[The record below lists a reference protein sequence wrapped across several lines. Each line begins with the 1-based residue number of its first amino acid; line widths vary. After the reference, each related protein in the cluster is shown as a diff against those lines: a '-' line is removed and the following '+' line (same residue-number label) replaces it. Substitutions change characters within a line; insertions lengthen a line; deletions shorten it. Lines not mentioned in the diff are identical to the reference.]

1 MRVGGLRHV
10 SGDKCTERVPHM
22 TILVLVSGL
31 KKHRLSNMSLDFVS
45 LVPAGDNPEAFVV
58 ISKAD
63 PNINMQ
69 EDDMG
74 DLISKDDLAPEVV
87 EYVEGL
93 ESENDTLTKAVEDKD
108 AEIEVLMADLQKA
121 EDSGLIVKSEE
132 EQFTALL
139 EKANPA
145 VRVLLQKQ
153 AADLKV
159 QTDIAKAERDTRI
172 SKEFISKAEGMPMLA
187 ENKDEFGSL
196 LRKVAEALDPEDFV
210 KFDHILKTA
219 NEQIAKGNLFAE
231 FGSGGGET
239 TISKS
244 VEAAASEIQK
254 VEPTLTREQ
263 AIAKAY
269 ETNPAL
275 LAADMTQEG

>member
-1 MRVGGLRHV
+1 
-10 SGDKCTERVPHM
+10 
-22 TILVLVSGL
+22 
-31 KKHRLSNMSLDFVS
+31 MSLDFVS

-63 PNINMQ
+63 PTNKQ

-93 ESENDTLTKAVEDKD
+93 ESENDTLTKSVEAKD
-108 AEIEVLMADLQKA
+108 AEIETLKADLKKA

-132 EQFTALL
+132 EQFEALL
-139 EKANPA
+139 EKADPA
-145 VRVLLQKQ
+145 VRVLLKKQ
-153 AADLKV
+153 ADDLAAAQK
-159 QTDIAKAERDTRI
+159 IAKEERDERI
-172 SKEFISKAEGMPMLA
+172 SKEFISKAQAMPMLA
-187 ENKDEFGSL
+187 EDKTEFAGL
-196 LRKVAEALDPEDFV
+196 LRKAHEALGEDYA
-210 KFDHILKTA
+210 KFETILKTA

-231 FGSGGGET
+231 LGRDGGEVT
-239 TISKS
+239 VSKS
-244 VEAAASEIQK
+244 VEAKASEFQK
-254 VEPTLTREQ
+254 AEPGLTREQ

-269 ETNPAL
+269 DADPNL